1 MLGQDPELEELVD
14 AVDGQEAGV
23 GGGELGRHRHL
34 DRVCRHHRLGEDLA
48 DEDLAGEDLAGEDR
62 LDPRHPVGPQSHLDA
77 RGLADELGHGSEL
90 AGVEVDGGEEDL
102 AVLLVLLVLLA
113 VHQPADPGREAP
125 LQRRLADQRVASD
138 QQRDASRCIASP
150 RETRRG
156 EAGEEGVGG
165 RVIRATSSPTSSS
178 VNFIPTVP

>member
-1 MLGQDPELEELVD
+1 MHGQDPELEELVD

-34 DRVCRHHRLGEDLA
+34 DRVCRHHRLGEDF
-48 DEDLAGEDLAGEDR
+48 AGEDLAGEDR

-102 AVLLVLLVLLA
+102 AVVLVLSLI
-113 VHQPADPGREAP
+113 H
-125 LQRRLADQRVASD
+125 
-138 QQRDASRCIASP
+138 I
-150 RETRRG
+150 
-156 EAGEEGVGG
+156 
-165 RVIRATSSPTSSS
+165 
-178 VNFIPTVP
+178 